1 LDPDSTSC
9 SADESETAALYQE
22 GRPSGILVAGTADP
36 STPDLDQS
44 PHHIFEGTLLHVS
57 PNLSN
62 ENDECP
68 EHGVGI

>member
-36 STPDLDQS
+36 STPD
-44 PHHIFEGTLLHVS
+44 HIFEGTLLHVS